1 MSQTNTNEKKQ
12 PAQQPAPTKESAEV
26 MIAAENRKPTESAG
40 SNLAPQIVVT
50 PL

>member
-1 MSQTNTNEKKQ
+1 MNQASTNDKKQ
-12 PAQQPAPTKESAEV
+12 PTKQSPRTDEPV
-26 MIAAENRKPTESAG
+26 AAEAQRKPTDSAG